1 MTNLTGWMT
10 PDLMQPLGW
19 TLLHFLWQGLALA
32 AMAAG
37 VMSLFR
43 SAVVRYWIG
52 VAVLAAMVI
61 AVVSTFVV
69 LRDVARVDA
78 RMAERAGVSVGSEI
92 RVDLAKSE
100 GMKAVKAAAHTMQA
114 EAIHRASQ
122 LSENGLPSSS
132 LLFLVE
138 AWFAGVVF
146 FSLRTVGGFVMI
158 ERMRRKDALSVD
170 PALMDMCQRL
180 QRRLGLDRAIRYL
193 ECTWLEAPS
202 VIGWFRPVVML
213 PVAAVTGLSEEQLE
227 AVIAHE
233 LAHIQRFDSFV
244 NVAQIAVETVLFY
257 HPAVWWLNRVIR
269 AERENCCDDTAIAL
283 CGNRVE
289 YARALTVME
298 TWRAAPEFAMAV
310 NHGSVAARITR
321 LLGIGT
327 SGNRM
332 RSVGLASSVLC
343 LTVALVAGNAFVGTV
358 ATKAAGQAPAS
369 PGDVAPVA
377 PAARVRV
384 GHLPAPPAPATLVA
398 AVPAPAPVAAP
409 SAEMEADPQT
419 APAAPEAHA
428 SSSYIDGL
436 KAEGL
441 TNLGID
447 LIVAMKIQGVTPEYV
462 RGIHEQGL
470 HPDAEE
476 LIAMKVQGVTP
487 EYIRDLKAKGL
498 KLTEDLL
505 IAMKV
510 QGVTPE
516 YAAGLQ
522 ALGMQMEPDELIA
535 MKIQGVTPD
544 YIREMGTLGMKLTAD
559 EAVATKVQG
568 ITPDYLR
575 GMHDLGLQPSVS
587 QLIGMKVQ
595 GITPDYVRQMK
606 ALGVQPS
613 IDQLIG
619 MKVQGVDPSYV
630 KGMQAQG
637 LKLDAEELIS
647 ARIQGVTPE
656 FVERAKKHGFQN
668 LNIDKLIRLKQTGVL
683 GEQAEL

>member
-10 PDLMQPLGW
+10 PDVMQPLGW

-32 AMAAG
+32 AMAAA

-52 VAVLAAMVI
+52 VAVLAAMVV
-61 AVVSTFVV
+61 AVVATFVV

-92 RVDLAKSE
+92 RAGLAESE
-100 GMKAVKAAAHTMQA
+100 GMRAVKAAAHTMQA
-114 EAIHRASQ
+114 EVMHRASRWGE
-122 LSENGLPSSS
+122 SGMPSNS

-138 AWFAGVVF
+138 AWFAGVMF

-158 ERMRRKDALSVD
+158 ERMRRKDALCLD
-170 PALMDMCQRL
+170 PALMEMCRRL
-180 QRRLGLDRAIRYL
+180 QRRLKLDRAIRYL

-233 LAHIQRFDSFV
+233 LAHIQRLDSFV
-244 NVAQIAVETVLFY
+244 NVAQIAVESVLFY

-289 YARALTVME
+289 YARALTMME
-298 TWRAAPEFAMAV
+298 TWRLVPGFAMAV
-310 NHGSVAARITR
+310 NRGSVTARITR

-343 LTVALVAGNAFVGTV
+343 LTAALVAGNAFVGTV

-369 PGDVAPVA
+369 AADAAPVT
-377 PAARVRV
+377 PAGRGAKVS
-384 GHLPAPPAPATLVA
+384 HLPAPPAPAAVA
-398 AVPAPAPVAAP
+398 TALPAPAPVAAP
-409 SAEMEADPQT
+409 NAESEPQA
-419 APAAPEAHA
+419 APAAPDAHA

-436 KAEGL
+436 KSEGL
-441 TNLGID
+441 TNLGVD
-447 LIVAMKIQGVTPEYV
+447 LVIAMKIQGVTPEYV

-498 KLTEDLL
+498 QLSDDRV

-516 YAAGLQ
+516 YVAGLQ
-522 ALGMQMEPDELIA
+522 SLGMQMGPDELIA
-535 MKIQGVTPD
+535 MKVQGVTPD
-544 YIREMGTLGMKLTAD
+544 YIRAMNGLGMKLTAQQ
-559 EAVATKVQG
+559 AVATKVQG

-575 GMHDLGLQPSVS
+575 GMHDLGLQPNVS

-606 ALGVQPS
+606 ALGLLPS

-619 MKVQGVDPSYV
+619 MKVQGVDPGYV
-630 KGMQAQG
+630 KGMQGQG
-637 LKLDAEELIS
+637 LMLDAEQLIS

-656 FVERAKKHGFQN
+656 FVERAKRHGFQN
-668 LNIDKLIRLKQTGVL
+668 LNIDKLIQLKQTGVL
-683 GEQAEL
+683 GEQADL